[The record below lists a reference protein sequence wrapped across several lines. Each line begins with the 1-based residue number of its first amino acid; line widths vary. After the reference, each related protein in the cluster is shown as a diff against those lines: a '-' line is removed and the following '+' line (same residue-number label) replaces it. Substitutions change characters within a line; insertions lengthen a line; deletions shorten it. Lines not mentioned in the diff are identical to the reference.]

1 MKKFLI
7 LGANGMVGHLIS
19 IYLIESG
26 YDVSTLTRRPF
37 PYGKNIVLEASD
49 FISLKRIILNSNFD
63 FIINS
68 IGVLNDKAEKNKSLA
83 VQINSLLPLFLMEI
97 TSNTNT
103 KIIHLSTDC
112 VFSGNSEYYLENSIK
127 DGQSFYDKTKALG
140 EIINN
145 KDITFRNSIVGPDI
159 SENGIGL
166 LNWFLKQTDPIFGYS
181 NVLWNGVTSLEL
193 SKAIVHFSENN
204 YSGIY
209 HLVNNEPISKLNLLR
224 LFNKYFRNNEVTIID
239 SPNKISNKV
248 LKNTRTDVDYN
259 VPDYDRMI
267 YELSLWFKN
276 HNIYGKIY

>member
-37 PYGKNIVLEASD
+37 PYGKNIVLDASD

-68 IGVLNDKAEKNKSLA
+68 IGVLNDQAEKNKSLA
-83 VQINSLLPLFLMEI
+83 VQINSFLPLFLMEI

-127 DGQSFYDKTKALG
+127 DGQSFYDKSKALG

-166 LNWFLKQTDPIFGYS
+166 LNWFLKQTDPIYGYS
-181 NVLWNGVTSLEL
+181 NVFWNGVTSLEL
-193 SKAIVHFSENN
+193 SKAIVHFSEKN

-209 HLVNNEPISKLNLLR
+209 HLVNNKPISKLNLLR
-224 LFNKYFRNNEVTIID
+224 LFNKYFRNNEVNIID
-239 SPNKISNKV
+239 NPNKISNKV

-267 YELSLWFKN
+267 YELSLWVKN